1 MLFGAVSASALGSAF
16 SSALAAASALLAFAG
31 QPVLPLSHALAP
43 ALSPALAAP
52 IIPPAGADDTCP
64 NPRQVSDALQ
74 SHLPGLVQPAAAGRA
89 DALRAVLDIPS
100 DGTVVHFSLVDAR
113 GDVQLRRSIPAPGR
127 GRPAAECVALAETLA
142 EIVER
147 YLSSV
152 QYQASETAPP
162 PPPPVVAPA
171 PPAPAPPPAGRA
183 GFLFLGG
190 ALLMASSD
198 NPSLLE
204 GRVGGE
210 LELTHRPYA
219 LVARVDAGIGQQ
231 QEVTRTPKS
240 ATLRRFPLHAGLAL
254 ELPAGPGTFEPC
266 LTGGVEILRAS
277 SQDTMTGR
285 TDRGYRFTPVVSAE
299 TGYRVTLGR
308 HLFVRPRASLGF
320 AVVKYDIA
328 VGGRGDVV
336 FRTPSTYSTF
346 GLDAG
351 VVFR

>member
-1 MLFGAVSASALGSAF
+1 MLLGAVSPSALSVI
-16 SSALAAASALLAFAG
+16 AAVVAFAG
-31 QPVLPLSHALAP
+31 QPVKGLPLLLAP
-43 ALSPALAAP
+43 VAAAP
-52 IIPPAGADDTCP
+52 IVPPTGADDTCP
-64 NPRQVSDALQ
+64 NARQVSDALQ
-74 SHLPGLVQPAAAGRA
+74 GHLPGLVQPAAAGRP
-89 DALRAVLDIPS
+89 DALRAVLEVPS

-127 GRPAAECVALAETLA
+127 GRPASECVALAETLA

-152 QYQASETAPP
+152 EYHASETAPP
-162 PPPPVVAPA
+162 PPPTAVT
-171 PPAPAPPPAGRA
+171 PAPPPPPPPPGGRA
-183 GFLFLGG
+183 GFVFLGG

-204 GRVGGE
+204 GRLGGE
-210 LELTHRPYA
+210 LELTHRPFA
-219 LVARVDAGIGQQ
+219 LVARLDAGVSQ
-231 QEVTRTPKS
+231 QESVTRGTDAPF
-240 ATLRRFPLHAGLAL
+240 LRRFPLHAGLAL
-254 ELPAGPGTFEPC
+254 ELPAGPGTFEPSVS
-266 LTGGVEILRAS
+266 GGVEILQAGS
-277 SQDTMTGR
+277 KDSATGR
-285 TDRGYRFTPVVSAE
+285 VDQAYRFSPVVSAE

-320 AVVKYDIA
+320 AIVKYDIA
-328 VGGRGDVV
+328 VRGRGDVV

>member
-1 MLFGAVSASALGSAF
+1 MLLGAVSASALGAAL

-31 QPVLPLSHALAP
+31 QPVMPLSRALAP
-43 ALSPALAAP
+43 TLAPALAAP

-127 GRPAAECVALAETLA
+127 GRPATECVALAETLA

-147 YLSSV
+147 YLNSV

-162 PPPPVVAPA
+162 PPPTVVAPA
-171 PPAPAPPPAGRA
+171 PASAPPPGRA
-183 GFLFLGG
+183 GFVFLGG

-198 NPSLLE
+198 NPSLFE

-210 LELTHRPYA
+210 LELTHRPFA
-219 LVARVDAGIGQQ
+219 LVARIDAGIAQ
-231 QEVTRTPKS
+231 QEDVTRAPKS
-240 ATLRRFPLHAGLAL
+240 ASLRRFPLHAGLAL

-266 LTGGVEILRAS
+266 LTGGVEALLATS
-277 SQDTMTGR
+277 VDSATSR
-285 TDRGYRFTPVVSAE
+285 TDRAYRFTPVIGAE

-328 VGGRGDVV
+328 VGGQRDVL

-346 GLDAG
+346 GVDAG

>member
-1 MLFGAVSASALGSAF
+1 MFLAAVSPSAVPMMA
-16 SSALAAASALLAFAG
+16 ALFAFAG
-31 QPVLPLSHALAP
+31 QPVVRSALVLGP
-43 ALSPALAAP
+43 IVSVP

-64 NPRQVSDALQ
+64 NARQVSDALQ
-74 SHLPGLVQPAAAGRA
+74 SHLPGLVQPAAAGRT
-89 DALRAVLDIPS
+89 DALRAVLDVPS

-127 GRPAAECVALAETLA
+127 GRPAPECVALAETLA

-147 YLSSV
+147 YLNSV

-162 PPPPVVAPA
+162 PPPS
-171 PPAPAPPPAGRA
+171 APPPPPNPVPPRPPTPPGGRA

-190 ALLMASSD
+190 DWMMASSE
-198 NPSLLE
+198 NPSILA
-204 GRVGGE
+204 GRLGGE
-210 LELTHRPYA
+210 LELTRRPYA
-219 LVARVDAGIGQQ
+219 LVARIDVALAQ
-231 QEVTRTPKS
+231 QENVIRATGS
-240 ATLRRFPLHAGLAL
+240 ASLRRFPLQAGLAL

-266 LTGGVEILRAS
+266 VTGGVEVLVAS
-277 SQDTMTGR
+277 STAASGR
-285 TDRGYRFTPVVSAE
+285 TDRSYRLSPLVSAE

-320 AVVKYDIA
+320 AIVKYDIA
-328 VGGRGDVV
+328 VGGPGDVV

-351 VVFR
+351 LVFR